1 MKKLAFIL
9 LVTFVLLVIGC
20 SSNILDT
27 SDIFSPE
34 DFQTNYDEDKS
45 TFIQLN
51 SDTAFS
57 DSKTV
62 KISGNTITITD
73 KGTYILSGNLGDG
86 MIIVDAGKKDRVHL
100 ILDNV
105 HISNKTS
112 SPIYIKQS
120 EKVFIT
126 LKENSTNTLSN
137 GGTFITIDESNID
150 AVIFSKEDLTING
163 TGTLKINSP
172 EGHGI
177 VSKDSLILTG
187 GTYEIISKYHGLSG
201 KNSICIA
208 DADINI
214 ISGKDGIHSENKDDN
229 SLGFIYIKNGTYNI
243 SSKGDG
249 IAASSKL
256 LIDDGTFKIVNDGE
270 NTSSAADED
279 DNNGSTSRKG
289 IKSSGSIVIN
299 GGSFIINS
307 VEDAIHSDASI
318 NINGGSFQISTD
330 DDGIHADD
338 TIEISS
344 GEININRC
352 YEGIEGSKVKI
363 SGGIITLNAI
373 DDGINAAGSDEKK
386 DNSNGSIIISDGNI
400 YIKAGGDGIDS
411 NGTLTISGG
420 LTVVCCPSTG
430 DTSIIDFDVGGT
442 IEGGYFLAVAHL
454 ACLKSLVN
462 QNKVSSH

>member
-51 SDTAFS
+51 IDTAFS

-73 KGTYILSGNLGDG
+73 KGTYILFGNLDDG

-163 TGTLKINSP
+163 TGTLKISSP

-256 LIDDGTFKIVNDGE
+256 LIDDGTFKIVNDGK
-270 NTSSAADED
+270 NTNSAADED
-279 DNNGSTSRKG
+279 DNNNSTSRKG

-299 GGSFIINS
+299 GVFFGSGSSRMPQVFSESKQGFIS
-307 VEDAIHSDASI
+307 LKVDTQLAGTKVSL
-318 NINGGSFQISTD
+318 TD
-330 DDGIHADD
+330 IK
-338 TIEISS
+338 ENKLISS
-344 GEININRC
+344 TEP
-352 YEGIEGSKVKI
+352 
-363 SGGIITLNAI
+363 AF
-373 DDGINAAGSDEKK
+373 
-386 DNSNGSIIISDGNI
+386 
-400 YIKAGGDGIDS
+400 
-411 NGTLTISGG
+411 
-420 LTVVCCPSTG
+420 
-430 DTSIIDFDVGGT
+430 DFDFLILSTPFIVKGETYNVTVGSYT
-442 IEGGYFLAVAHL
+442 TLITA
-454 ACLKSLVN
+454 N
-462 QNKVSSH
+462 

>member
-9 LVTFVLLVIGC
+9 LVTFVLLVTGC

-51 SDTAFS
+51 IDTAFS

-73 KGTYILSGNLGDG
+73 
-86 MIIVDAGKKDRVHL
+86 
-100 ILDNV
+100 
-105 HISNKTS
+105 
-112 SPIYIKQS
+112 
-120 EKVFIT
+120 
-126 LKENSTNTLSN
+126 
-137 GGTFITIDESNID
+137 
-150 AVIFSKEDLTING
+150 
-163 TGTLKINSP
+163 
-172 EGHGI
+172 
-177 VSKDSLILTG
+177 
-187 GTYEIISKYHGLSG
+187 
-201 KNSICIA
+201 
-208 DADINI
+208 
-214 ISGKDGIHSENKDDN
+214 
-229 SLGFIYIKNGTYNI
+229 
-243 SSKGDG
+243 KGDG

-430 DTSIIDFDVGGT
+430 DTSIIDFDVSGT